1 MSLVPK
7 GSERRIAALAI
18 ALVITGCSTTPAS
31 KTASTASATVPGPV
45 AVPLAAGVEPAAQDT
60 AAATTASVQTQNP
73 GTDQTSESTA
83 GQNLADATATDA
95 ANADESAD
103 DTTNDSA
110 SSDTGDKSAQ
120 PPNWMTIESTVV
132 SMGEEDLLDRIRAGF
147 ELKDVVDERV
157 DREEQWYTNHPEYMD
172 RTFRRAE
179 RYLYYIVSE
188 LEARKM
194 PLELA
199 LLPVVESA
207 FNPTAL
213 SRARASGLW
222 QFIPSTG
229 RRFGL
234 KQNVYYDGRRDIV
247 ESTRAALDYFQ
258 FLAQEFNGDW
268 DLAIAA
274 YNSGELNVTR
284 AIERNRAKGLPT
296 DFFSLELPRETEA
309 YVPKLL
315 AMRRIIND
323 PKAHGLAFGSLQN
336 QPYFVKVDV
345 KGQIDLALAAELAN
359 MSQEDFLAINPGFKR
374 GVTGPNGPHHLLIP
388 VQNEKVFMEKLAA
401 LPPNKRVRTVFYR
414 VRRGDTLSTIAVRY
428 GMSVRELMRLN
439 HLHSKTIYP
448 GSELVLRG
456 AHIPATVTAST
467 RSVSR
472 TASASGRQTHVVVSG
487 DTVWGIARQYEVDAD
502 DLIAL
507 NHIRHNSIRPGQK
520 LRIPQAVT
528 VNANPEDT
536 EVAMNTKDDAAV
548 YVVRSGDTL
557 YDIAAQFKVEVKQLM
572 NWNNIDSPAS
582 LRPGQRLVLSD

>member
-1 MSLVPK
+1 MNLILN
-7 GSERRIAALAI
+7 GHERRVLALAC

-31 KTASTASATVPGPV
+31 RTASDADAAASAAITPV
-45 AVPLAAGVEPAAQDT
+45 AAPADET
-60 AAATTASVQTQNP
+60 TAATTALPSSTTQNP
-73 GTDQTSESTA
+73 AASS
-83 GQNLADATATDA
+83 ATDTSA
-95 ANADESAD
+95 ATQPAETINASTGAAD
-103 DTTNDSA
+103 NSA
-110 SSDTGDKSAQ
+110 SANDAAATDDKSEQA
-120 PPNWMTIESTVV
+120 PNWMTIESTVV
-132 SMGEEDLLDRIRAGF
+132 SLGEEDLLDRIRAGF

-157 DREEQWYTNHPEYMD
+157 DREEQWYTNHPDYMD

-213 SRARASGLW
+213 SRAKASGLW
-222 QFIPSTG
+222 QFIPATG

-234 KQNVYYDGRRDIV
+234 KQNTYYDGRRDIV

-268 DLAIAA
+268 YLAIAA
-274 YNSGELNVTR
+274 YNSGELNVSR
-284 AIERNRAKGLPT
+284 AVERNRAKGLPT

-336 QPYFVKVDV
+336 QPYFVKVDL
-345 KGQIDLALAAELAN
+345 KGQIDLALAAELAG
-359 MSQEDFLAINPGFKR
+359 MTQEDFLAINPGFKR

-388 VQNEKVFMEKLAA
+388 VQNEQMFMEKLAA

-428 GMSVRELMRLN
+428 GMSAHELMTLN
-439 HLHSKTIYP
+439 HLHSRTIRP
-448 GSELVLRG
+448 GSELLLRG
-456 AHIPATVTAST
+456 ARIASTATAST
-467 RSVSR
+467 AKTAYRS
-472 TASASGRQTHVVVSG
+472 TSAQHRQVHVVTSG
-487 DTVWGIARQYEVDAD
+487 DTIWGIARQYDVDAD
-502 DLIAL
+502 DLISV

-536 EVAMNTKDDAAV
+536 EMAMNKNEDAAT

-557 YDIAAQFKVEVKQLM
+557 YDIAAQFNVNVKQLM
-572 NWNNIDSPAS
+572 DWNNIDSPTS